1 MSRFASYPPILK
13 YHRIGPTQADHVPTV
28 SVTAFERQM
37 RLIARFGL
45 RVISFNEIG
54 DRLSR
59 GERVP
64 PGHIAVTFDDGYDD
78 TYTTAWPMLKRFGFP
93 ATVFITPGDI
103 GKPGFLTWEQAAELA
118 ADGFGIGNHTMHHA
132 YLPLVPEARLAEELL
147 ESKRVIEA
155 KIRRPIHTLSYPV
168 GGFTRRVIEIA
179 SDHYAAACTTNRAFE
194 RNGLDRFALRR
205 VKITERDTNPLAF
218 LVKVSGYY
226 DAFRRLKQPG

>member
-1 MSRFASYPPILK
+1 MSRLAPYPPILK
-13 YHRIGPTQADHVPTV
+13 YHRIGAPQPDHVPTV
-28 SVTAFERQM
+28 SAATFERQM
-37 RLIARFGL
+37 RLIARCGL
-45 RVISFNEIG
+45 RVISFDEIAS
-54 DRLSR
+54 RLSR

-64 PGHIAVTFDDGYDD
+64 PRHVAITFDDGYDD
-78 TYTTAWPMLKRFGFP
+78 IYRVVHPMLKRFGFP

-118 ADGFGIGNHTMHHA
+118 ADGFGFGSHTMHHA
-132 YLPLVPEARLAEELL
+132 YLPLVPEARLAEELI

-179 SDHYAAACTTNRAFE
+179 TGHYTAACTTNRAFE

-205 VKITERDTNPLAF
+205 IKMTERDVNPLAF
-218 LVKVSGYY
+218 MVKVSGYY
-226 DAFRRLKQPG
+226 DAFRRLKHPG